1 MIDWLA
7 FVIVAL
13 VSLISAAAV
22 VVIFAFGLRLLAI
35 DARPAVATVG
45 AYACFAVC
53 ALGALYGIYLIVPQF
68 HGG

>member
-45 AYACFAVC
+45 AYACFVVC
-53 ALGALYGIYLIVPQF
+53 ALGALYGIYLVIPQF